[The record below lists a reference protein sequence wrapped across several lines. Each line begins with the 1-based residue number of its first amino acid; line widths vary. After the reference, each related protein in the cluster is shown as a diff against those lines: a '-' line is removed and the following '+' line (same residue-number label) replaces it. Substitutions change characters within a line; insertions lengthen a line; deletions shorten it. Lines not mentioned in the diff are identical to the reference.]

1 MVSTSRLERTPNLAL
16 IVDTVCGVRTRIR
29 MEMTPI
35 NITTCRELKIKHH
48 FDPKKSWRRWKN
60 KWPEWVVIRLIYL
73 QFKTSRTLLQKVQVE
88 SLVRDLAKGKGSL
101 VKDMGKIE
109 SHVQRPK
116 ERLILGETT
125 IEGNLRLLDNKS
137 NMKLHTS
144 ASLQLNAS

>member
-1 MVSTSRLERTPNLAL
+1 M
-16 IVDTVCGVRTRIR
+16 
-29 MEMTPI
+29 
-35 NITTCRELKIKHH
+35 
-48 FDPKKSWRRWKN
+48 
-60 KWPEWVVIRLIYL
+60 
-73 QFKTSRTLLQKVQVE
+73 E

-101 VKDMGKIE
+101 VKDMGKIGF
-109 SHVQRPK
+109 HVQRPK